1 MKKRAVV
8 FILLILFALNA
19 VYAQRGSARGETV
32 QIRFASPLPRNS
44 EFGRILDRLAADW
57 ARVTNNAVNVVVSHD
72 AREGS
77 EANMLTSLS
86 NNAIQVAL
94 FSSSGVSEICPAV
107 VTLSVPF
114 LIKGDEE
121 LDLVLNDVIPILN
134 SRVRNDFVV
143 IAWSKGGWMYIY
155 SKEPI
160 LTPADLRRQ
169 RLASSTELRDMN
181 LAFRTMGFNVLEV
194 DMFNLGPRL
203 ASNAVN
209 TIYMIPTAVAPMQL
223 HRHLNNML
231 EMPIGPVMGAI
242 VMNRVTWNRLTSEQ
256 QQAIIRV
263 TQQSVNNFNTSLP
276 RAEADA
282 IQAMARGGLSINR
295 PTPAQEELW
304 KTELDESIN
313 SLLGTVFDRDLY
325 QRINNI
331 LARARSGR

>member
-1 MKKRAVV
+1 MKKRMFI
-8 FILLILFALNA
+8 FILMILFAFGA

-114 LIKGDEE
+114 LIKDNRE
-121 LDLVLNDVIPILN
+121 LDLVLNDIVPVLN
-134 SRVRNDFVV
+134 TKVNNDFVV
-143 IAWSKGGWMYIY
+143 VAWSKGGWMYIY
-155 SKEPI
+155 SKEAV

-181 LAFRTMGFNVLEV
+181 LAFRSMGFNVIEV

-203 ASNAVN
+203 ANNTVN
-209 TIYMIPTAVAPMQL
+209 TIYMIPTAVAPLQL

-256 QQAIIRV
+256 QQAIITV
-263 TQQSVNNFNTSLP
+263 TQRSVNEFNSSLP
-276 RAEADA
+276 RAETDA
-282 IQAMARGGLSINR
+282 IQAMARGGLSVNR
-295 PTPAQEELW
+295 PTPAQESLW
-304 KTELDESIN
+304 KTELDDSIN
-313 SLLGTVFDRDLY
+313 SLLGTVFDREIY

-331 LARARSGR
+331 LARLRSGS